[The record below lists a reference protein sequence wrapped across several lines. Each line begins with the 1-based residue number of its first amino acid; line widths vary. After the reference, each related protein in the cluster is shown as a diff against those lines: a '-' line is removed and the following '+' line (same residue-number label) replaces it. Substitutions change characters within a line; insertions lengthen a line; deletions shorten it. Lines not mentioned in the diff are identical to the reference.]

1 MRVEYKR
8 TYTPHATYSEAQ
20 VIDGLSGS
28 IFDYKVLEL
37 PWKDNKR
44 SISCIPEGEYTVTKM
59 QPTEKRPYVYFWV
72 RNVPGRDGIL
82 WHPGNYTR
90 QIKGC
95 HLPGKAFKDL
105 DKDGIPDVTETT
117 ATLKKLAEILPD
129 KFQLII
135 KKA

>member
-8 TYTPHATYSEAQ
+8 TYTPHATYSNAV
-20 VIDGLSGS
+20 VIDGLSGP

-37 PWKDNKR
+37 PWRDNQR
-44 SISCIPEGEYTVTKM
+44 SISCIPEGEYTVKKEG
-59 QPTEKRPYVYFWV
+59 PTEERPYVYFRV
-72 RNVPGRDGIL
+72 YGVPGRSGIL

-90 QIKGC
+90 QIRGC
-95 HLPGKAFKDL
+95 HLPGDRFLDL
-105 DKDGIPDVTETT
+105 DKDGKLDVTNTT
-117 ATLKKLAEILPD
+117 KTLAKLADMLPD